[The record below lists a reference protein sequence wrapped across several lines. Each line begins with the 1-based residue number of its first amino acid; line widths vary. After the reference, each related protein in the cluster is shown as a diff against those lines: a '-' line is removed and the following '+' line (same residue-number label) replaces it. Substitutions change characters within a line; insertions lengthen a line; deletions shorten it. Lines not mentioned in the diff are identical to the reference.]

1 MITITK
7 IKLYFWNI
15 LIALDQLINTI
26 LGGDPDE
33 TISSRMGKIVAKKP
47 DSCVLCVWICN
58 VLHWFD
64 ADHCNRVAE
73 ADRGDRNV
81 IK

>member
-1 MITITK
+1 MIAITK

-15 LIALDQLINTI
+15 LIALDQLINTV

-47 DSCVLCVWICN
+47 DSCVLCVWVCR

-64 ADHCNRVAE
+64 TDHCNRVVE
-73 ADRGDRNV
+73 MDRGDRNV